1 MKEIWKEIEDHD
13 GYFISNYGR
22 VKSIRL
28 YRGSIEPRILTPRKH
43 SRGYVNIN
51 LDGKN
56 YYIHRLV
63 AQAFIPNPEGLEQ
76 VNHIDEQ
83 KNNNVYTNLEWI
95 SNYDNAMWGTR
106 NQRTAKKNSI
116 PVVSVEISTGHVQ
129 YHVSGRQASKTLGIQ
144 QSNMNK
150 VLKKIYAQT
159 GGYKFYYKTE
169 YEKLIKV
176 EGLRK

>member
-83 KNNNVYTNLEWI
+83 KITMCI
-95 SNYDNAMWGTR
+95 
-106 NQRTAKKNSI
+106 
-116 PVVSVEISTGHVQ
+116 
-129 YHVSGRQASKTLGIQ
+129 
-144 QSNMNK
+144 
-150 VLKKIYAQT
+150 
-159 GGYKFYYKTE
+159 
-169 YEKLIKV
+169 LI
-176 EGLRK
+176 

>member
-83 KNNNVYTNLEWI
+83 KNNNVCTNLEWI

-106 NQRTAKKNSI
+106 IKRVTEKNSI
-116 PVVSVEISTGHVQ
+116 PVVSVEISTGNVQ
-129 YHVSGRQASKTLGIQ
+129 YHVSGQQAARTLGVQ
-144 QSNMNK
+144 QSNLHK
-150 VLKKIYAQT
+150 VLKKVYVKTQ
-159 GGYKFYYKTE
+159 GYKFYYKTE
-169 YEKLIKV
+169 YEKLNKV